1 MTTVVDRLA
10 AGTAFVDVSA
20 MRAIGVSGTDARTW
34 LNDLVSADLA
44 DLEAGG
50 ARPSLLLAPTGG
62 IRASFTVIVRP
73 DGLLL
78 VQDRS
83 QERSVLDLL
92 APYVLSSDV
101 TLTDRAGELAAFAF
115 PGLASPPSVAGAWS
129 SAPSVLGRGSDLF
142 APIAEHARVMA
153 DLERDLVR
161 ASADEAEAWRIGAG
175 IPRVGIDT
183 AEGDLPQEAALERAV
198 SFDKGCFVGQEAVA
212 KTRNLGHPRR
222 VLVALSTDDEVATGD
237 PVVTDEG
244 DAGSITSAARI
255 GERTFAL
262 ARVRWSDR
270 DRAFR
275 TRAGVPLEL
284 AG

>member
-1 MTTVVDRLA
+1 
-10 AGTAFVDVSA
+10 
-20 MRAIGVSGTDARTW
+20 
-34 LNDLVSADLA
+34 
-44 DLEAGG
+44 
-50 ARPSLLLAPTGG
+50 
-62 IRASFTVIVRP
+62 
-73 DGLLL
+73 
-78 VQDRS
+78 
-83 QERSVLDLL
+83 
-92 APYVLSSDV
+92 
-101 TLTDRAGELAAFAF
+101 
-115 PGLASPPSVAGAWS
+115 
-129 SAPSVLGRGSDLF
+129 
-142 APIAEHARVMA
+142 MA